1 MKQLIDNIASI
12 RYAKISTIEY
22 EQIDRIAKTIELDTV
37 WELMLTG
44 NSLMTIQGVQADE
57 GFVFKTDLSS
67 SLKSELLLDEPVILL
82 IELTDNN
89 HLVLGETDL
98 PVIFDE
104 VHLMAGK
111 SISANH
117 DSWHYPYTLID
128 Y

>member
-37 WELMLTG
+37 WELMPTG

-89 HLVLGETDL
+89 HMVLGEVDL

-117 DSWHYPYTLID
+117 DSWHYPYSLLV